1 MPQNKTKKRKLN
13 RNLKSKLISI
23 LLIIIAILIFVRV
36 GKQVYTM
43 YSLKKQAKLVEEE
56 LIKLQDENAALLSTK
71 NKLEDPNY
79 VTTYA
84 RGEYM
89 FSKGDEKVF
98 YLPSGSS
105 DSNETS
111 Q

>member
-1 MPQNKTKKRKLN
+1 MPQKKTKKRRLN
-13 RNLKSKLISI
+13 RKLTSKLLSI
-23 LLIIIAILIFVRV
+23 VLIIAAIAIFSNV

-43 YSLKKQAKLVEEE
+43 YTLKKQAKIVEEE
-56 LIKLQDENAALLSTK
+56 LIKLQDENAALVSTK

-98 YLPSGSS
+98 YLPSGG
-105 DSNETS
+105 NGEETS
-111 Q
+111 PE